1 MFGMK
6 NIRTVPQLLMRVFVR
21 PLFPLGQWVVIKTKL
36 LIPPPRQEFLLGHLS
51 VSPEEAVAY
60 LRGVDFFN
68 NRIAWPD
75 PGQVAS
81 LRRLCNEKSGRQ
93 YHIRLFDDGEVRGHY
108 ERTPEDH
115 PMTHLKRVDFED
127 RSDQFLI
134 WISPI
139 LK

>member
-21 PLFPLGQWVVIKTKL
+21 PFFPLGQWIVITTGML
-36 LIPPPRQEFLLGHLS
+36 TPPPRQEFLLGHLC
-51 VSPEEAVAY
+51 VSRDEAVAH
-60 LRGVDFFN
+60 LKSVDFFN

-75 PGQVAS
+75 PGQTAS
-81 LRRLCNEKSGRQ
+81 LRRLCDKKSGMQ

-115 PMTHLKRVDFED
+115 PVTHLQRVDFED
-127 RSDQFLI
+127 RTDQFLV
-134 WISPI
+134 WIKPI